1 MSKETKT
8 TAPAPEAMTAE
19 EIVAKAQA
27 EAEAIRA
34 AALTEA
40 NDIRQQAE
48 EEAAEIRK
56 DAEAAA
62 KEAAP
67 VPAPAPKPAPKRD
80 EGEEYVEVELFRDN
94 GRYKDDVLV
103 CVNGESCQIQR
114 GVRTK
119 IKRKFFWAIQN
130 QMRQDKATSIMLAKM
145 HDDFDAA
152 ARANNVNV

>member
-1 MSKETKT
+1 MSEKTKT

-67 VPAPAPKPAPKRD
+67 VPAPAAPKHD

-119 IKRKFFWAIQN
+119 IKRKFYWAIQN
-130 QMRQDKATSIMLAKM
+130 QMRQDKATSIMLSKM
-145 HDDFDAA
+145 HDDFADA
-152 ARANNVNV
+152 ARANNVSV

>member
-27 EAEAIRA
+27 EAEA
-34 AALTEA
+34 T
-40 NDIRQQAE
+40 
-48 EEAAEIRK
+48 EIRK

-67 VPAPAPKPAPKRD
+67 VPTPAAPKHD
-80 EGEEYVEVELFRDN
+80 EGEEYVYVELFKDN

-103 CVNGESCQIQR
+103 CVNGESCQIKR
-114 GVRTK
+114 GVRVR
-119 IKRKFFWAIQN
+119 IKRKFLWAIQN
-130 QMRQDKATSIMLAKM
+130 QMRQDANTANMIQEM
-145 HDDFDAA
+145 HEAFDDA
-152 ARANNVNV
+152 ARANGVKL

>member
-48 EEAAEIRK
+48 K

-67 VPAPAPKPAPKRD
+67 VPAPAAPKHD
-80 EGEEYVEVELFRDN
+80 EGEEYVYVELFKDN
-94 GRYKDDVLV
+94 GRYRDDVLV
-103 CVNGESCQIQR
+103 CVNGESCQIKR
-114 GVRTK
+114 GVRVR
-119 IKRKFFWAIQN
+119 IKRKFLWAIQN
-130 QMRQDKATSIMLAKM
+130 QMRQDANTANMIQEM
-145 HDDFDAA
+145 HEAFDDA
-152 ARANNVNV
+152 ARANGVKL

>member
-1 MSKETKT
+1 MSKKNDN
-8 TAPAPEAMTAE
+8 TAPTQEAMTPE
-19 EIVAKAQA
+19 EIIAQAQA

-34 AALTEA
+34 AAFSEA

-48 EEAAEIRK
+48 EEADGIRK
-56 DAEAAA
+56 EARTAAGDGNAEQAAR
-62 KEAAP
+62 
-67 VPAPAPKPAPKRD
+67 PAPKHD

-119 IKRKFFWAIQN
+119 IKRKFYWAIQN
-130 QMRQDKATSIMLAKM
+130 QMRQDKATSIMLSKM
-145 HDDFDAA
+145 HDDFADA
-152 ARANNVNV
+152 ARANNVSV

>member
-1 MSKETKT
+1 MSKKT
-8 TAPAPEAMTAE
+8 DSTTPVQEAMTPEA
-19 EIVAKAQA
+19 IIAQAQA

-34 AALTEA
+34 AALA
-40 NDIRQQAE
+40 SASDIRRQAE
-48 EEAAEIRK
+48 EEADGIRK
-56 DAEAAA
+56 EARDTASGGD
-62 KEAAP
+62 AAP
-67 VPAPAPKPAPKRD
+67 EQATKPVPKHD

-119 IKRKFFWAIQN
+119 IKRKFYWAIQN

>member
-1 MSKETKT
+1 MSKKT
-8 TAPAPEAMTAE
+8 DSTAPAQEAMTPE
-19 EIVAKAQA
+19 EVLAQAQA
-27 EAEAIRA
+27 EADAIRA
-34 AALTEA
+34 AALAEA
-40 NDIRQQAE
+40 GDIRHQAE
-48 EEAAEIRK
+48 EEADEIRK
-56 DAEAAA
+56 EARSAAED
-62 KEAAP
+62 ET
-67 VPAPAPKPAPKRD
+67 PATKPAPKPAPKRD

>member
-8 TAPAPEAMTAE
+8 TAPAPEVMTAE

-67 VPAPAPKPAPKRD
+67 VPAPAAPKHD
-80 EGEEYVEVELFRDN
+80 EGEEYVYVELFKDN

-103 CVNGESCQIQR
+103 CVNGESCQIKR
-114 GVRTK
+114 GVRVR
-119 IKRKFFWAIQN
+119 IKRKFLWAIQN
-130 QMRQDKATSIMLAKM
+130 QMRQDANTANMIQEM
-145 HDDFDAA
+145 HEAFDDA
-152 ARANNVNV
+152 ARANGVKL

>member
-1 MSKETKT
+1 MSKKNDN
-8 TAPAPEAMTAE
+8 TAPAQEAMTPE
-19 EIVAKAQA
+19 EIIAQAQA

-34 AALTEA
+34 AAFSEA

-48 EEAAEIRK
+48 EEADGIRK
-56 DAEAAA
+56 EARTAAGDGNAEQATR
-62 KEAAP
+62 
-67 VPAPAPKPAPKRD
+67 PAPKHD

-119 IKRKFFWAIQN
+119 IKRKFYWAIQN
-130 QMRQDKATSIMLAKM
+130 QMRQDKATSIMLSKM
-145 HDDFDAA
+145 HDDFADA
-152 ARANNVNV
+152 ARANNVSV

>member
-1 MSKETKT
+1 MSKKADS
-8 TAPAPEAMTAE
+8 TAPAQEAMTRE
-19 EIVAKAQA
+19 EVLAQAQA
-27 EAEAIRA
+27 EADAIRA
-34 AALTEA
+34 AALAEA
-40 NDIRQQAE
+40 SDIRHQAE
-48 EEAAEIRK
+48 EEADEIRK
-56 DAEAAA
+56 EARSAT
-62 KEAAP
+62 EDE
-67 VPAPAPKPAPKRD
+67 APAPKPAPKHD

-145 HDDFDAA
+145 HDEFDAA

>member
-1 MSKETKT
+1 MSKKT
-8 TAPAPEAMTAE
+8 DSTAPAQEAMTPE
-19 EIVAKAQA
+19 EVLAQAQA
-27 EAEAIRA
+27 EADAIRA
-34 AALTEA
+34 AALAEVG
-40 NDIRQQAE
+40 DIRHQAE
-48 EEAAEIRK
+48 EEADEIRK
-56 DAEAAA
+56 EARSAAED
-62 KEAAP
+62 E
-67 VPAPAPKPAPKRD
+67 APAPKPAPKRD

>member
-1 MSKETKT
+1 MSKKNDN
-8 TAPAPEAMTAE
+8 TAPAQEAMTPE
-19 EIVAKAQA
+19 EIIAQAQA

-34 AALTEA
+34 AAFSEA

-48 EEAAEIRK
+48 EEADGIRK
-56 DAEAAA
+56 EARTAVGDGNAEQAAR
-62 KEAAP
+62 
-67 VPAPAPKPAPKRD
+67 PAPKHN

-119 IKRKFFWAIQN
+119 IKRKFYWAIQN
-130 QMRQDKATSIMLAKM
+130 QMRQDKATSIMLSKM
-145 HDDFDAA
+145 HDDFADA
-152 ARANNVNV
+152 ARANNVSV

>member
-1 MSKETKT
+1 MSKKNDN
-8 TAPAPEAMTAE
+8 TAPAQEAMTPE
-19 EIVAKAQA
+19 EIIAQAQA

-34 AALTEA
+34 AAFSEA

-48 EEAAEIRK
+48 EEADGIRK
-56 DAEAAA
+56 EARDAASGGNAEQAAR
-62 KEAAP
+62 
-67 VPAPAPKPAPKRD
+67 PAPKHD

-119 IKRKFFWAIQN
+119 IKRKFYWAIQN
-130 QMRQDKATSIMLAKM
+130 QMRQDKATSIMLSKM
-145 HDDFDAA
+145 HDDFADA
-152 ARANNVNV
+152 ARANNVSV

>member
-67 VPAPAPKPAPKRD
+67 VPTPAAPKHD
-80 EGEEYVEVELFRDN
+80 EGEEYVYVEL
-94 GRYKDDVLV
+94 YKDDVLV
-103 CVNGESCQIQR
+103 CVNGESCQIKR
-114 GVRTK
+114 GVRVR
-119 IKRKFFWAIQN
+119 IKRKFLWAIQN
-130 QMRQDKATSIMLAKM
+130 QMRQDANTANMIQEM
-145 HDDFDAA
+145 HEAFDDA
-152 ARANNVNV
+152 ARANGVKL